1 MKLQIFVVVRRELW
15 YKPEVYLYRDMLN
28 CLGRNKRTAQARI
41 VLDDA
46 KREGINPSTSLC
58 SELMVTY
65 LKHRM
70 PCEAV
75 EIFEEVKSAGACD
88 KLIYNILIKELH
100 QLGKL
105 DLWLKYKKEYR
116 KTFWGEEYEAFNYH
130 ENNSSLDNMSK
141 SQDSL

>member
-1 MKLQIFVVVRRELW
+1 M
-15 YKPEVYLYRDMLN
+15 YLYRDMLN

-46 KREGINPSTSLC
+46 KREGINPSASLC

-65 LKHRM
+65 LKQQM

-88 KLIYNILIKELH
+88 KLIYNVLVKELH

-116 KTFWGEEYEAFNYH
+116 KTFWGEEYEGLDYH
-130 ENNSSLDNMSK
+130 ENNSSLPLDNMSK